1 MMAKA
6 DLKSPEEIQ
15 MIAEGGK
22 KLRQVLDE
30 TVAAVTVGMKLE
42 EIEQFVWKK
51 LEATGGKPAFAQ
63 VPGYRW
69 ATCINVNEGIVHGI
83 PSQRVVKLGDVVTI
97 DMGLFFRGFN
107 TDTAT
112 TFQVSHQG
120 FLPVQLDS
128 GETVDQEAV
137 EQFLKTGEQ
146 ALKEAIAQARPGNR
160 VGHISE
166 AIQTTIK
173 AKGYTPSLSLV
184 GHGVGR
190 ALHEFPPIPCF
201 LDGPTQATP
210 LLKSG
215 MTLAIEVIYS
225 MGKALTETE
234 ADSWT
239 IRMKDG
245 KIAAVFEKTI
255 AVTDDGPFVC
265 T

>member
-1 MMAKA
+1 MAKA
-6 DLKSPEEIQ
+6 DLKTPKEIL
-15 MIAEGGK
+15 MLAEGGK
-22 KLRQVLDE
+22 KLRQVLAE
-30 TVAAVTVGMKLE
+30 TVAAAAVGMKLSD
-42 EIEQFVWKK
+42 IEQLAWEK

-83 PSQRVVKLGDVVTI
+83 PSQRVVKLGDVMTI
-97 DMGLFFRGFN
+97 DMGLIYRGFN

-112 TFQVSHQG
+112 TFQVNERQW
-120 FLPVQLDS
+120 LPVHLEN
-128 GETVDQEAV
+128 GETVKKEAV
-137 EQFLKTGEQ
+137 RQFLKTGEQ
-146 ALKEAIAQARPGNR
+146 ALEAAIAQAKPGNR
-160 VGHISE
+160 VGHVSA
-166 AIQTTIK
+166 AIQKTVL
-173 AKGYTPSLSLV
+173 AEDYTPSRSLV
-184 GHGVGR
+184 GHGVGK

-201 LDGPTQATP
+201 LDGPIEATP

-225 MGKALTETE
+225 MGQAATETE
-234 ADSWT
+234 ADNWT